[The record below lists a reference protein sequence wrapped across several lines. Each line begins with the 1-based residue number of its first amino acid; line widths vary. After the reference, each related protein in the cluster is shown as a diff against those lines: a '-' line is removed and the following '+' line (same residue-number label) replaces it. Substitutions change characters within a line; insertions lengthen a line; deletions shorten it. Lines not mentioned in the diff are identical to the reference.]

1 MSRVVYTNTPA
12 TADQEALRT
21 VNQVRIV
28 AGAEE
33 GTGLNALPNGVY
45 GFTYSPGLLNAPLFG
60 ERRYRSYEIHKLAGG
75 ETFIAGF
82 VSAGDAALVASSP
95 EDVSVQLQPEPTDTA
110 STLVLVPYARIRHH
124 RQYAAPNQDGFA
136 VTLAPA
142 RELARH

>member
-12 TADQEALRT
+12 TADQEALRKI
-21 VNQVRIV
+21 NQVRIV

-45 GFTYSPGLLNAPLFG
+45 GYTYSPGLPNAPLFG
-60 ERRYRSYEIHKLAGG
+60 ERRYRSYEIHKLPGG
-75 ETFIAGF
+75 EAFITGF
-82 VSAGDAALVASSP
+82 ASAADAARIASAR
-95 EDVSVQLQPEPTDTA
+95 EDVSVQIQPEPTETA
-110 STLVLVPYARIRHH
+110 SALVQVPYARIRHH
-124 RQYAAPNQDGFA
+124 RQYAAPNQDGFP

>member
-75 ETFIAGF
+75 EALITGF
-82 VSAGDAALVASSP
+82 ASAEDAARMASAQ
-95 EDVSVQLQPEPTDTA
+95 EDVSVQVQPEPAGTA
-110 STLVLVPYARIRHH
+110 STLVQVPYARIRHH

-136 VTLAPA
+136 VTLAPVGV
-142 RELARH
+142 LVRH